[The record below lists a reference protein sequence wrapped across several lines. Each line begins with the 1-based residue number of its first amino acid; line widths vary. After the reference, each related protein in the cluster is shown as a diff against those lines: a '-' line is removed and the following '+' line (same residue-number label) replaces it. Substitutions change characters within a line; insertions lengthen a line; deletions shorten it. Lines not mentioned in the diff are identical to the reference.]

1 MNLFILALIMAGLF
15 AAAVSLIL
23 WALGVLEFEC
33 KRVEGDEQ

>member
-1 MNLFILALIMAGLF
+1 MNPVILALIMSGLF
-15 AAAVSLIL
+15 SVAVVVIL